1 MKWGVRRNRDGSFR
15 VSLPDHERELLG
27 GLVEQLRELLV
38 AEETDG
44 LERLFPPAHA
54 NDEQRNAE
62 YRALVHDELLERRLA
77 AIDVV
82 EATVDATQLDEA
94 QLTAWMGAINDLRL
108 VLGTRLDVGEDM
120 DDEPFDEDDPRAEA
134 YTLYRYLSELQ
145 WMVVEALSTAL

>member
-15 VSLPDHERELLG
+15 VTLADHERELLG

-38 AEETDG
+38 AEETEG

-54 NDEQRNAE
+54 NDEERNAE

-82 EATVDATQLDEA
+82 EATVDATELDEA

-108 VLGTRLDVGEDM
+108 VLGTRLDVSEEMELID
-120 DDEPFDEDDPRAEA
+120 PDDPRAA
-134 YTLYRYLSELQ
+134 GFAVYGYLSQLLGSIVQ
-145 WMVVEALSTAL
+145 ALADW

>member
-1 MKWGVRRNRDGSFR
+1 MRWGVRRNRDGTFR
-15 VSLPDHERELLG
+15 VNLPEHERELLG
-27 GLVEQLRELLV
+27 GLVTQLRELLV

-54 NDEQRNAE
+54 NDEARNAE

-82 EATVDATQLDEA
+82 EATVGATELDEA

-108 VLGTRLDVGEDM
+108 VLGTRLDVSEDM
-120 DDEPFDEDDPRAEA
+120 EVIEPDDPQAA
-134 YTLYRYLSELQ
+134 GYAVYGYLSQLLGSIVQ
-145 WMVVEALSTAL
+145 ALADW

>member
-15 VSLPDHERELLG
+15 VNLADHERELLG
-27 GLVEQLRELLV
+27 GLVQQLRELLV
-38 AEETDG
+38 AEENDG

-54 NDEQRNAE
+54 NDEARNDE

-82 EATVDATQLDEA
+82 EATVDATQLDES

-108 VLGTRLDVGEDM
+108 VLGTRLDVSEEMEAID
-120 DDEPFDEDDPRAEA
+120 PDDPRAPGFA
-134 YTLYRYLSELQ
+134 VYGYLSQLLGSIVQ
-145 WMVVEALSTAL
+145 ALADW